1 MGKRYR
7 TERRRIDPREV
18 AVVIHDEAA
27 VEFYK
32 TNPNG
37 TYDRGFLASNGGRP
51 SVGRGRGGRLVAWQG
66 NHRIAAAAAEGRSID
81 VDFQVEIGSEDDK
94 RSDSFFAWMWS

>member
-7 TERRRIDPREV
+7 IKRRRIDPREV
-18 AVVIHDEAA
+18 DVVIRVPAA

-37 TYDRGFLASNGGRP
+37 TYDRGWLASNGGRP
-51 SVGRGRGGRLVAWQG
+51 LVGRGEGGRLVAWEG
-66 NHRIAAAAAEGRSID
+66 NHRIAAAAAMGRSIV
-81 VDFQVEIGSEDDK
+81 VDFAVEVGSGDDK

>member
-7 TERRRIDPREV
+7 TERRRIDPRTV

-66 NHRIAAAAAEGRSID
+66 NHRIAAAAAMGRRSVD
-81 VDFQVEIGSEDDK
+81 VDFQVETGSDDK